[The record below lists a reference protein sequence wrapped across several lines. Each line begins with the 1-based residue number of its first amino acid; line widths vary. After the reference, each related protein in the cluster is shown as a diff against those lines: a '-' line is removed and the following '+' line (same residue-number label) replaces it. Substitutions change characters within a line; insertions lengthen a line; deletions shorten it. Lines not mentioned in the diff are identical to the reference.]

1 MIGHLAALCLGF
13 LIDLALGDP
22 CGMWHP
28 VVAIG
33 RLINVL
39 ERKIRP
45 ALPKTPRWELFGV
58 ALLVAVVL
66 IVPAGLTWLFL
77 SLLTPPVAFT
87 IETLLCWQL
96 LAAKSLKSESMK
108 VYRELERGDLP
119 AARRAVSM
127 IVGRDTANLT
137 EAGVTRAAVETVAEN
152 FSDGVLAP
160 MLFMAIGGAPL
171 AMLYKSVNTMD
182 SMIGYKNDKYLYF
195 GRCAA
200 KLDDVLNF
208 IPARLAG
215 LLMCAAAPLARL
227 DAGSAFHVFTRDRLR
242 HSSPTSAHTEAAAAG
257 ALHVRLAG
265 DNYYF
270 GVLVPK
276 PTIGNDDRPIEP
288 YDIVRVNRLMYAS
301 SALAAALA
309 FAAAII
315 LYLR

>member
-13 LIDLALGDP
+13 LMDLALGDP

-45 ALPKTPRWELFGV
+45 ALPKTPRWELFGG

-242 HSSPTSAHTEAAAAG
+242 HSSPNSAHTEAAAAG

-309 FAAAII
+309 LAAAII